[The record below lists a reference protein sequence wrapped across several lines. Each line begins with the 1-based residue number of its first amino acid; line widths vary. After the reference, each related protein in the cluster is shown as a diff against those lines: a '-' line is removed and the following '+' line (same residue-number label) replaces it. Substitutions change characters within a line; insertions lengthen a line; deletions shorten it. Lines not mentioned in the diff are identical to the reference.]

1 MPAPRG
7 DPADISQEARPTMPG
22 TVGFIGV
29 GAMGGPMAQ
38 NLVKH
43 GFSLVV
49 HDIDPAKAE
58 LWRSRGATV
67 VDSAAE
73 VASRVERTISMVET
87 TAQGEAVIAGEQ
99 GIIRAARPGHVV
111 ISM

>member
-1 MPAPRG
+1 
-7 DPADISQEARPTMPG
+7 MPG

-49 HDIDPAKAE
+49 HDIDRAKAE
-58 LWRSRGATV
+58 LWRTRGATV
-67 VDSAAE
+67 VGSAAE
-73 VASRVERTISMVET
+73 VAGRAGSSARSAWSRPPL
-87 TAQGEAVIAGEQ
+87 
-99 GIIRAARPGHVV
+99 RPRR
-111 ISM
+111 